1 MIDVGGLRIAIHAA
15 VEALKEVAAQLP
27 EPEQPPPAQEAKNRL
42 RVLAFERRTSKQAL
56 IEGWVTEQLAEGKR

>member
-1 MIDVGGLRIAIHAA
+1 MIDVEGLRIATHTA
-15 VEALKEVAAQLP
+15 VEALEEVEAQLP

-56 IEGWVTEQLAEGKR
+56 IEGWVAEQLPEGKR